1 MNKPQLALAK
11 GEKSAMSEEV
21 GMQEMVTLK
30 TIAETLN
37 TSNDLNFMLD
47 TVVGKLL
54 ELTGLTAGWMFLIN
68 ERGDYACVSDYNLPR
83 HYYVKI
89 KSPCERGPAGV

>member
-1 MNKPQLALAK
+1 
-11 GEKSAMSEEV
+11 MSEEV
-21 GMQEMVTLK
+21 GMQEMITLK

-37 TSNDLNFMLD
+37 TSNDLNLMLD

-68 ERGDYACVSDYNLPR
+68 ERGDYTCVSDYSLPPALLR
-83 HYYVKI
+83 KI
-89 KSPCERGPAGV
+89 KSPCERVPAGV

>member
-1 MNKPQLALAK
+1 MIWT
-11 GEKSAMSEEV
+11 KSSTEHLRGLPMPADA

-37 TSNDLNFMLD
+37 TSNDLTLMLD

-54 ELTGLTAGWMFLIN
+54 ELTGLTAGWLFLID
-68 ERGDYACVSDYNLPR
+68 ERGGMPVYQTITCPQL
-83 HYYVKI
+83 
-89 KSPCERGPAGV
+89 